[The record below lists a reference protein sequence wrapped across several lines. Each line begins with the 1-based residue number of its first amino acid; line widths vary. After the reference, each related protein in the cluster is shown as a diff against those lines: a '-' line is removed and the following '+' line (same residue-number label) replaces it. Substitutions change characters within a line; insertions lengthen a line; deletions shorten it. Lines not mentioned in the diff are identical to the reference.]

1 MQWFFTLIKFLFML
15 VISISGIWWHK
26 AGLTKQIGTF
36 HTLVF
41 VVVSPIFIA
50 PNPVSGWAAIICILL
65 GIPSLI
71 VYYYRK

>member
-41 VVVSPIFIA
+41 VVASPIFNHMHIA
-50 PNPVSGWAAIICILL
+50 WYTKSDCLL
-65 GIPSLI
+65 LSQI
-71 VYYYRK
+71 KK